1 MQKASYLRI
10 YYINGG
16 LPMIHQTVNHNHF
29 THYTDISNN
38 KRTVRHSVV
47 PECENTKEL
56 EAKIV
61 DEIYRVFMNKAI

>member
-1 MQKASYLRI
+1 
-10 YYINGG
+10 
-16 LPMIHQTVNHNHF
+16 MIHQTVNNNHF